1 MMQQV
6 FLVENLS
13 LKSYNKM
20 IVIVLVHVY
29 CINGMYAWTLTV
41 QVVEGHD
48 KETIQENCS
57 GR

>member
-13 LKSYNKM
+13 LKAYNKM

-29 CINGMYAWTLTV
+29 CVNGMYAWTLTV
-41 QVVEGHD
+41 QVEGHD